1 MARESAVLVALAVAS
16 HGCSFLLDFSDSAI
30 PKDAQ
35 PDAPYTAAECA
46 YDEPNDTFDTAVT
59 ITPGVDTGPAAI
71 CAGATEDDD
80 FYKFTV
86 PMGTTSVNVAIQ
98 FTDSV
103 GDLDLKVFA
112 ATDPSNPV
120 GQSRGFTDGESV
132 TCPGTSPPCAM
143 LAPGDYIFEVFPAV
157 PGAVNNYTFSVTIQ

>member
-1 MARESAVLVALAVAS
+1 MARESAVLVALAFAS
-16 HGCSFLLDFSDSAI
+16 SGCSFLLDFSDSAI

-35 PDAPYTAAECA
+35 PDAPYTADECA
-46 YDEPNDTFDTAVT
+46 YKEPNDTFDTAAV
-59 ITPGVDTGPAAI
+59 IVPGVDTGPAAI
-71 CAGATEDDD
+71 CAGSTEDDD

-112 ATDPSNPV
+112 AADSSNPV
-120 GQSRGFTDGESV
+120 GQSRGFSDGESV
-132 TCPGTSPPCAM
+132 TCPGTSPPCSM
-143 LAPGDYIFEVFPAV
+143 LSAGDYIFEVFPAV